1 MGKTVHSLAL
11 ALALALGL
19 LVSRADAAVTDGYTY
34 SDFQLNT
41 AADLLDICTLDAAH
55 PDYPAAHSFCLGYFA
70 GGQHYHRAVTRGPDF
85 PPIACPEPGVTR
97 DEAIDVFV
105 AYMRAN
111 PQHLK
116 EPPMEAVFRA
126 VSAKWP
132 CTN

>member
-1 MGKTVHSLAL
+1 MVIAL
-11 ALALALGL
+11 AVALALGSMA
-19 LVSRADAAVTDGYTY
+19 SRADAADSNGYTL

-41 AADLLDICTLDAAH
+41 ATDLVDICTLDTAH
-55 PDYPAAHSFCLGYFA
+55 PHYLEAHSFCLGFFA
-70 GGQHYHRAVTRGPDF
+70 GGQHYHRAVTRGPGL

-97 DEAIDVFV
+97 DQAVDVFV

-111 PQHLK
+111 PQYLP

-132 CTN
+132 CTK

>member
-1 MGKTVHSLAL
+1 MFRTVSAL
-11 ALALALGL
+11 ALALALGSAA
-19 LVSRADAAVTDGYTY
+19 SRAEAAGTDGYAL

-41 AADLLDICTLDAAH
+41 AADLVDICTLDSAH
-55 PDYPAAHSFCLGYFA
+55 SQYLEAHSFCLGYFA

-97 DEAIDVFV
+97 DEAVDVFV

-111 PQHLK
+111 PQHLQD
-116 EPPMEAVFRA
+116 PPMEAVFRA

-132 CTN
+132 CAK